1 MTYPELPVKLS
12 AMKESNMENTRIGF
26 IGAGN
31 MATALIGGLCNSGFA
46 GDQLYVSD
54 PDESKLQPL
63 TDTFQLHRC
72 ASNQALLEQCQVV
85 VLAVKPQAM
94 HAVVDKLQIGNNERL
109 YLSIAAG
116 ISTDRLR
123 TWFGRDV
130 ALVRAMPNTPAL
142 VQSGAAGLYANAT
155 VSPAQKQIAENIM
168 SAVGLALWVE
178 TESQLDAV
186 TALSGSGPA
195 YFFYMM
201 EAMEQA
207 GLELGLA
214 RDLVHALTVQ
224 TALGTA
230 KLAQT
235 ATEDPSQ
242 LRKRVTSPGGTT
254 EAAINHLQ
262 SKNGLNIMKQAVLAA
277 NRRSE
282 ELAKELE

>member
-1 MTYPELPVKLS
+1 
-12 AMKESNMENTRIGF
+12 MKNTNIGF

-31 MATALIGGLCNSGFA
+31 MATALIGGLCNSGFE
-46 GDQLYVSD
+46 GNHVYVSD
-54 PDESKLQPL
+54 RDENKLQPL
-63 TDTFQLHRC
+63 AKTFQLNIC
-72 ASNQALLEQCQVV
+72 SSNQALLDACQVV

-94 HAVVDKLQIGNNERL
+94 QAVISDLQIGNENRL

-116 ISTDRLR
+116 IRTDQLCN
-123 TWFGRDV
+123 WFGQEV

-142 VQSGAAGLYANAT
+142 VQAGAAGLYANAT
-155 VSPAQKQIAENIM
+155 VSSEQKQIAENIM

-207 GLELGLA
+207 GAELGLA
-214 RDLVHALTVQ
+214 ADVVHSLTVQ
-224 TALGTA
+224 TAVGAA

-235 ATEDPSQ
+235 ATEAPAQ
-242 LRKRVTSPGGTT
+242 LRNRVTSPGGTT
-254 EAAINHLQ
+254 EAAINHMQ
-262 SKNGLNIMKQAVLAA
+262 SENGLNIIKQAVLAA

-282 ELAKELE
+282 ELGRET

>member
-12 AMKESNMENTRIGF
+12 AMKESNMENTNIGF

-31 MATALIGGLCNSGFA
+31 MATALIGGLCNSSFA
-46 GDQLYVSD
+46 SDRLYVSD
-54 PDESKLQPL
+54 RDESKLQPL
-63 TDTFQLHRC
+63 TETFQLHSC
-72 ASNQALLEQCQVV
+72 VSNQALLEQCQVV

-94 HAVVDKLQIGNNERL
+94 KTMVSELQTENDGRL

-116 ISTDRLR
+116 ISTDRLHD
-123 TWFGRDV
+123 WFGRDV

-142 VQSGAAGLYANAT
+142 VQTGATGMYANTT
-155 VSPAQKQIAENIM
+155 VSPEQKQIAENIM
-168 SAVGLALWVE
+168 SAVGLAFWVE
-178 TESQLDAV
+178 TESQLDAI

-207 GLELGLA
+207 GVELGLA
-214 RDLVHALTVQ
+214 RDLVHSLTVQ
-224 TALGTA
+224 TALGA
-230 KLAQT
+230 ARLAQT
-235 ATEDPSQ
+235 ATEDPAQ

-254 EAAINHLQ
+254 EAAINHMQ
-262 SKNGLNIMKQAVLAA
+262 SENGLNIIKQAVLAA